1 VHGQINNHEP
11 GLPKTHAGLAENFG
25 LRPRAAAC
33 LESPTHPNIIHPMSQ
48 STPSVKI
55 GNRTIGPDSPAFVI
69 AEIGIN
75 HNGDL
80 ETAKSLIREAVDA
93 GCEAVKFQKRTVD
106 VVYSAEEL
114 ERPRESPFGAT
125 NGDLKRGLEFG
136 EAQYA
141 AIDVYCRELGILWF
155 ASCWD
160 EGSVDFIEKFNPP
173 CYKIASASLTD
184 EGLLRHH
191 RKTGKPLILST
202 GMSSL
207 EEIDRAVEILGKD
220 NLAILHATS
229 TYPSKLEELNL
240 RVIPMLAQR
249 YSVCVGFSGH
259 EVGLATTVAS
269 VALGAKIVERHLTLN
284 RAMWGSDQAASIE
297 PSGFQRMIK
306 DIRSVETALGDGKKV
321 VYESEIPIRAK
332 LRRK

>member
-1 VHGQINNHEP
+1 
-11 GLPKTHAGLAENFG
+11 
-25 LRPRAAAC
+25 
-33 LESPTHPNIIHPMSQ
+33 MSQ
-48 STPSVKI
+48 PTVKI
-55 GNRTIGPDSPAFVI
+55 GNRTVGPGTPAFVI

-80 ETAKSLIREAVDA
+80 EIAKSLIREAVDA

-114 ERPRESPFGAT
+114 ARPRENPFGAT

-136 EAQYA
+136 EEQYA
-141 AIDVYCRELGILWF
+141 AIDAFCRELGIMWF

-220 NLAILHATS
+220 NLIILHATS

-240 RVIPMLAQR
+240 RVIPALAAR
-249 YSVCVGFSGH
+249 YGVCIGFSGH

-269 VALGAKIVERHLTLN
+269 VSLGAQVIERHLTLN

-321 VYESEIPIRAK
+321 VYESEVPIRAK